1 MKTFSTIAL
10 IALLFVIA
18 PGPCFAFMEIEQ
30 VTKERAKE
38 LGIELR
44 TKANGQNEVWV
55 ELEFHAKGGLKDFD
69 HVSLEISE
77 DGKSVLGY
85 APLRPHPSDSGRIYV
100 VFLANRV
107 FLEKVTL
114 RVVTGR
120 LMDYTGHDLR
130 VSDFVDLK
138 QSRSEPSSP
147 SPQPSSRPPR

>member
-10 IALLFVIA
+10 IALLFAIA
-18 PGPCFAFMEIEQ
+18 PRLCFAEMVIMP

-44 TKANGQNEVWV
+44 TKASGPNDVWV

-114 RVVTGR
+114 RVVTGP
-120 LMDYTGHDLR
+120 LKVSVGHDLR
-130 VSDFVDLK
+130 VRDFVDLK
-138 QSRSEPSSP
+138 KAR
-147 SPQPSSRPPR
+147 